1 MEFVADFHIHSK
13 YSRAT
18 SRSMD
23 IPNLAKWAKLK
34 GVDLLGTGDFTH
46 HLWVQELKNYLQ
58 PKGKTGLYTH
68 EGINFILS
76 AEISSIYSQ
85 NGKVHRVHNVI
96 LAPSLEIVE
105 EINKMFSTYGNIS
118 SDGRPI
124 LGMSCIKITE
134 EIFKIS
140 EDIMLVPAHIWTPW
154 FSVFGSMSG
163 FDVLEEAYGKYTEK
177 ITALETGLSSDPA
190 MNWMVSKIDKFSLI
204 SNSDSHSPQRIGR
217 EANVFD
223 CEMNYWEIKKVLEE
237 KDKNKFL
244 YTIEFFPEEGRYHY
258 DGHRNCKVMFHPDET
273 KKNKGICPVCKRSV
287 TKGVLYR
294 VEELADR
301 PEGFVPKDSIG
312 FKSRVSLDEIIAEVK
327 GVGKQ
332 SKSVEKEYL
341 DAINSCGPEFNI
353 LNKMTIDDLFNKLS
367 PRVAEGIKRVREKD
381 LKIVPGHDGEYGMV
395 KIFRPERKEEQ
406 PQEDQ
411 LKLF

>member
-46 HLWVQELKNYLQ
+46 HLWCQELKRYLVLD
-58 PKGKTGLYTH
+58 KKSGLYIYQ
-68 EGINFILS
+68 GIRFIPS
-76 AEISSIYSQ
+76 AEISSIFSQ
-85 NGKVHRVHNVI
+85 DGGVYRVHNVV
-96 LAPSLEIVE
+96 LAPSLEVVG
-105 EINKMFSTYGNIS
+105 EINKMLSSYGNIA

-124 LGMSCIKITE
+124 LGLSCKKLAE
-134 EIFKIS
+134 ELFKIS
-140 EDIMLVPAHIWTPW
+140 SDLMLIPAHIWTPW
-154 FSVFGSMSG
+154 FSVFGSKSG
-163 FDVLEEAYGKYTEK
+163 FNSLEDAYGEYTEK

-190 MNWMVSKIDKFSLI
+190 MNWRVSKIGKYSLV
-204 SNSDSHSPQRIGR
+204 SNSDSHSPSRIGR

-223 CEMNYWEIKKVLEE
+223 CELSYQEIKHVLET
-237 KDKNKFL
+237 KDKEKFL

-258 DGHRNCKVMFHPDET
+258 DGHRNCKVNFHPEEA
-273 KKNKGICPVCKRSV
+273 KKHQGNCPVCKKPLTR
-287 TKGVLYR
+287 GVLSR

-301 PEGFVPKDSIG
+301 EEGFIPENAIG
-312 FKSRVSLDEIIAEVK
+312 YKSRVCLEEIIAEVK

-332 SKSVEKEYL
+332 SKAVGREYL
-341 DAINSCGPEFNI
+341 DIIYANGSEFNI
-353 LNKMTIDDLFNKLS
+353 LNKMSVDELFTKL
-367 PRVAEGIKRVREKD
+367 PGRVAEGIKKVRDKD
-381 LKIVPGHDGEYGMV
+381 IEVIPGYDGEYGV
-395 KIFRPERKEEQ
+395 IKIFKKEKEK
-406 PQEDQ
+406 PADQ